1 MISQERLRQV
11 LDYNPETGLF
21 HWKVRTATHVK
32 VGDLAGSLDD
42 KGYVLIRID
51 TKIYRAHRL
60 AFLWVL
66 GRWPEDQVDHIN
78 LARSDNRWG
87 NLRESS
93 CHENMCNRTKQIN
106 NTSGFKGVTFEK
118 KTGAWKA
125 GIGVEGR
132 FINLGRF
139 PTPESAHVA
148 YVAAAKKYHR
158 GFARV
163 V

>member
-1 MISQERLRQV
+1 MISQERLQEV

-21 HWKVRTATHVK
+21 HWKVRTGPRAM
-32 VGDLAGSLDD
+32 VGAVAGCVQAN
-42 KGYVLIRID
+42 GYV
-51 TKIYRAHRL
+51 KISFGGKDYLAHRL
-60 AFLWVL
+60 AFLWMV
-66 GRWPEDQVDHIN
+66 GSWPEDQVDHIN
-78 LARSDNRWG
+78 LARSDNRWC
-87 NLRESS
+87 NLRESNQN
-93 CHENMCNRTKQIN
+93 ENMSNRTKQIN

-139 PTPESAHVA
+139 PTPESAHLA
-148 YVAAAKKYHR
+148 YIAAAKKYHR